1 MMKPYAAIAT
11 IILAGS
17 LSAQV
22 PNGGFESW
30 SGNVPDN
37 WSANNLAPLSF
48 YVITPSPDA
57 RSGAFAARG
66 EVLQNPIISSQVV
79 SPTMQIVGGAP
90 VTEDV
95 PSISG
100 WYKFSPTQGSTR
112 LVVGANVLD
121 VNGLVTG
128 VGVGTYA
135 NAQSDYTAF
144 TVAIDYSIGGN
155 DPAAA
160 VMISFIIADDVPAGA
175 VGSWY
180 LVDDLTLDGV
190 ASIKDRFLTDALV
203 GTPYPSPFAT
213 RTVLPLSMT
222 AASMVRA
229 DVVDLLGR
237 PVGTLLNGN
246 VSAGEHQLTWSPS
259 AELANGVYF
268 IRVSD
273 TRGSIVRRV
282 VLQR

>member
-1 MMKPYAAIAT
+1 MKRPYTALYTLLIAGT
-11 IILAGS
+11 

-30 SGNVPDN
+30 TGNVPDN
-37 WSANNLAPLSF
+37 WSANNIAPLDF
-48 YVITPSPDA
+48 YVITPSADA
-57 RSGAFAARG
+57 RTGAFAARG
-66 EVLQNPIISSQVV
+66 EVLQNPIITSQVV
-79 SPTMQIVGGAP
+79 SPTMQIVGGVP
-90 VTEDV
+90 VTQDV

-100 WYKFSPTQGSTR
+100 WYKFAPTQASTQ

-128 VGVGTYA
+128 VGVGTYTD
-135 NAQSDYTAF
+135 AQSGYTAF
-144 TVAIDYSIGGN
+144 TVPIDYTIGGSA
-155 DPAAA
+155 PASA
-160 VMISFIIADDVPAGA
+160 VVISFIIADQVPAGA
-175 VGSWY
+175 VGSWF
-180 LVDDLTLDGV
+180 LVDDIEVDG
-190 ASIKDRFLTDALV
+190 ATGIEDRFLSDALV

-213 RTVLPLSMT
+213 RTVLPLSLH
-222 AASMVRA
+222 ASSIVRV

-237 PVGTLLNGN
+237 PVEMLLNGRL
-246 VSAGEHQLTWSPS
+246 SAGEHQLAWSPK

-273 TRGSIVRRV
+273 AHASLVRRV